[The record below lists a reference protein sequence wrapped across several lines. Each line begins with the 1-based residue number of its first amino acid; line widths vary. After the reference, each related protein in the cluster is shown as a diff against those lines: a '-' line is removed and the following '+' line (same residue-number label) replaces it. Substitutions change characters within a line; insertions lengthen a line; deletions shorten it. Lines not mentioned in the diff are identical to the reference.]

1 MTQSTRSFDFLGEL
15 CDSVANK
22 MKQFDFLILGSG
34 IAGLTFA
41 LKVAPRGRVAI
52 VTKKDRAESN
62 TNYAQ
67 GGIASVTSREDSFE
81 SHVRDTLTAGAGL
94 CKENVVRTIVE
105 EGPARI
111 AELIELGMKFSERE
125 IPASH
130 GAHELDLG
138 KEGGHSKR
146 RILHAKDVT
155 GREIERA
162 LLDAISRQPNIEI
175 FENHIAIDLIT
186 SQKLGYV
193 GENRCLGAYVFDKKG
208 NRVWTFAAPVT
219 VLATGGCGKVYLY
232 TTNPDIATGDGV
244 AMAYRAGASIANM
257 EFVQFHPTCLYHPK
271 AKSFLISEAVRGEGG
286 ILKTLDGREFMDAV
300 HPLKSLAPRDIVA
313 RAIDSEMKKYGA
325 DCVHLDI
332 THKPAKFIIERFPNI
347 YQTCLRYGID
357 ITREP
362 IPVVPAAHYQC
373 GGVVTN
379 VDGETDIAGL
389 FAVGEVACT
398 GLHGANRLASNSLLE
413 ALVCAHRAA
422 EKTFN
427 VQHSTFNIQ
436 QIPVWQSGSA
446 TNADELVVVAHNWDE
461 IRRLMWDYVGI
472 VRTNK
477 RLQRAQSRLAN
488 LQQEIQEYY
497 WNFIVTADLLELRN
511 IATVAELIVRCALMR
526 PESRGLNYNLDFP
539 DLNPDWAQR
548 DSVVRRGNY
557 PAAILASAK
566 VSQGCRRRSLRPHAG
581 RQNLPAHRAVKWG
594 APPKGG
600 AATAA
605 LAGEI
610 SAAAATNP
618 APDNA
623 NPTVGFAPLFVKN
636 ERS

>member
-1 MTQSTRSFDFLGEL
+1 
-15 CDSVANK
+15 

-34 IAGLTFA
+34 IAGLSFA
-41 LKVAPRGRVAI
+41 LKMAPRGRVAI

-67 GGIASVTSREDSFE
+67 GGIAAVTSKEDSVE
-81 SHVRDTLTAGAGL
+81 LHLSDTLTAGAGL
-94 CKENVVRTIVE
+94 CRESVVRTIVE

-111 AELIELGMKFSERE
+111 AELIALGMRFSERE
-125 IPASH
+125 TNTDPR
-130 GAHELDLG
+130 GKQLDLG

-162 LLDAISRQPNIEI
+162 LLNAISGESNVQI

-193 GENRCLGAYVFDKKG
+193 GENRCLGAYVYDKKSG
-208 NRVWTFAAPVT
+208 GVDEFVAGATL
-219 VLATGGCGKVYLY
+219 LATGGCGKVYLY

-244 AMAYRAGASIANM
+244 AMAYRAGAAVANM

-286 ILKTLDGREFMDAV
+286 VLKSVTGAEFMHYY
-300 HPLKSLAPRDIVA
+300 HPLQSLAPRDVVA
-313 RAIDSEMKKYGA
+313 RAIDSEMKKSGA
-325 DCVHLDI
+325 DHVVLDI
-332 THKPAKFIIERFPNI
+332 THKPARFVMERFPNI

-357 ITREP
+357 ITKEP

-373 GGVVTN
+373 GGVATN
-379 VDGETDIAGL
+379 VDGETEIAGL
-389 FAVGEVACT
+389 YAVGEVACT

-422 EKTFN
+422 VRIGERPLPPLDLE
-427 VQHSTFNIQ
+427 
-436 QIPVWQSGSA
+436 IPAWHPGQA

-477 RLQRAQSRLAN
+477 RLQRAQARLAN
-488 LQQEIQEYY
+488 LQQEIHEYY

-511 IATVAELIVRCALMR
+511 IATVAELIVRCALGR
-526 PESRGLNYNLDFP
+526 PESRGLHYNLDYP
-539 DLNPDWAQR
+539 EPHPDWAQR
-548 DSVVRRGNY
+548 DSLVRK
-557 PAAILASAK
+557 S
-566 VSQGCRRRSLRPHAG
+566 S
-581 RQNLPAHRAVKWG
+581 
-594 APPKGG
+594 
-600 AATAA
+600 
-605 LAGEI
+605 
-610 SAAAATNP
+610 
-618 APDNA
+618 
-623 NPTVGFAPLFVKN
+623 
-636 ERS
+636 